1 MFDLSIDQSGELIL
15 NNNDIAKTES
25 DNLRFQR
32 AVCVIQS
39 VTNNWFSD
47 KSFGANVEEI
57 VGEPCIDSTCKD
69 GKSKMTESLI
79 SNDIYAEEEIH
90 IEYSIKKNVI
100 EYVIYLRNSDMLTS
114 KVLFVSIDLVK
125 GINVRIGVD

>member
-1 MFDLSIDQSGELIL
+1 M
-15 NNNDIAKTES
+15 
-25 DNLRFQR
+25 
-32 AVCVIQS
+32 
-39 VTNNWFSD
+39 
-47 KSFGANVEEI
+47 
-57 VGEPCIDSTCKD
+57 
-69 GKSKMTESLI
+69 I
-79 SNDIYAEEEIH
+79 SNNIYAEEEIH